1 MPATRLPLEPPGLL
15 WRVLRTLWLVT
26 RLRCPVCG
34 LGRLRGRGLRVN
46 ARCLACGVV
55 FERSPGEFTGGMGLN
70 SVATCFGVG
79 ALAFWV
85 GYSDIP
91 LELGMAIVALFAVAF
106 PILFY
111 VHSRALWVGILHI
124 AGLVQ
129 RDEGA
134 DPEPVIRPW
143 PQASSGN
150 APQPRGP
157 REAG

>member
-1 MPATRLPLEPPGLL
+1 MPATRLPLEPPGLV

-46 ARCLACGVV
+46 ARCGVCGVV

-70 SVATCFGVG
+70 SVATCVGVG

-91 LELGMAIVALFAVAF
+91 LALGMAGVALFAVVF

-111 VHSRALWVGILHI
+111 VHSRALWVGILHVT
-124 AGLVQ
+124 GLVQ
-129 RDEGA
+129 RDEAA

-143 PQASSGN
+143 PESPERERAPRSGPG
-150 APQPRGP
+150 A
-157 REAG
+157 